1 VLPPSEKQDWQLKR
15 QQPFDPLNTN
25 NRLHWTNQCSG
36 ALCPQGGFM
45 IYSTTESIPGKEIEK
60 IVGVVTGNVVQ
71 AKHIG
76 RDIMA
81 GLKSIVGGE
90 IRGYTE
96 MLTDARD
103 IAIQRLIEN
112 AQEKGA
118 DAVVGIR
125 FTTSSIMDGSSEIMV
140 FGTAVKLKT

>member
-1 VLPPSEKQDWQLKR
+1 
-15 QQPFDPLNTN
+15 
-25 NRLHWTNQCSG
+25 
-36 ALCPQGGFM
+36 M
-45 IYSTTESIPGKEIEK
+45 IYSTTETIPGREIRER
-60 IVGVVTGNVVQ
+60 VGVVTGNVVQ

-96 MLTDARD
+96 MLNEARD
-103 IAIQRLIEN
+103 IAIGRLVEN
-112 AQEKGA
+112 AKQKNA

-125 FTTSSIMDGSSEIMV
+125 FTTSSIMDGSSEILV
-140 FGTAVKLKT
+140 FGTAVKLR

>member
-1 VLPPSEKQDWQLKR
+1 
-15 QQPFDPLNTN
+15 
-25 NRLHWTNQCSG
+25 
-36 ALCPQGGFM
+36 M
-45 IYSTTESIPGKEIEK
+45 IYSTTETIPGRDITE
-60 IVGVVTGNVVQ
+60 IVGVVTGSVVQ

-103 IAIQRLIEN
+103 VAIQRLV
-112 AQEKGA
+112 ASATEKGA

-125 FTTSSIMDGSSEIMV
+125 FTTSAIMDGSSEILA
-140 FGTAVKLKT
+140 FGTAVKLNNK

>member
-1 VLPPSEKQDWQLKR
+1 
-15 QQPFDPLNTN
+15 
-25 NRLHWTNQCSG
+25 
-36 ALCPQGGFM
+36 M
-45 IYSTTESIPGKEIEK
+45 IYSTTETIPGREIRES
-60 IVGVVTGNVVQ
+60 VGVVTGNVVQ

-96 MLTDARD
+96 MLNEARD
-103 IAIQRLIEN
+103 IAIGRLVEN
-112 AQEKGA
+112 AKQKNA

-125 FTTSSIMDGSSEIMV
+125 YTTSSIMDGSSEILV
-140 FGTAVKLKT
+140 FGTAVKLR

>member
-1 VLPPSEKQDWQLKR
+1 
-15 QQPFDPLNTN
+15 
-25 NRLHWTNQCSG
+25 
-36 ALCPQGGFM
+36 M
-45 IYSTTESIPGKEIEK
+45 IYSTTEIIPGSEITE

-81 GLKSIVGGE
+81 GLKNIVGGE

-103 IAIQRLIEN
+103 IAIERLVLN
-112 AQEKGA
+112 AQELGA

-125 FTTSSIMDGSSEIMV
+125 FTTSAIMDGSSEIMV
-140 FGTAVKLKT
+140 FGTAVKLKNNKS

>member
-1 VLPPSEKQDWQLKR
+1 
-15 QQPFDPLNTN
+15 
-25 NRLHWTNQCSG
+25 
-36 ALCPQGGFM
+36 M
-45 IYSTTESIPGKEIEK
+45 IYSTTDTIPGRDISE

-71 AKHIG
+71 SKHIG

-96 MLTDARD
+96 MLSEARD
-103 IAIQRLIEN
+103 LAIQRLVQS
-112 AQEKGA
+112 AVDKGA

-125 FTTSSIMDGSSEIMV
+125 FTTSAIMDGSSEIMV
-140 FGTAVKLKT
+140 FGTAVKLKAVE

>member
-1 VLPPSEKQDWQLKR
+1 
-15 QQPFDPLNTN
+15 
-25 NRLHWTNQCSG
+25 
-36 ALCPQGGFM
+36 M
-45 IYSTTESIPGKEIEK
+45 IYTTTESVPGHEIVE

-71 AKHIG
+71 SKHIG

-81 GLKSIVGGE
+81 GLKTIVGGE

-96 MLTDARD
+96 MMTEARNE
-103 IAIQRLIEN
+103 AVSRLVAA

-125 FTTSSIMDGSSEIMV
+125 FATSAIMEGSSEILV
-140 FGTAVKLKT
+140 FGTGVKLKT

>member
-1 VLPPSEKQDWQLKR
+1 
-15 QQPFDPLNTN
+15 
-25 NRLHWTNQCSG
+25 
-36 ALCPQGGFM
+36 M
-45 IYSTTESIPGKEIEK
+45 IYSTTETIPVRQ
-60 IVGVVTGNVVQ
+60 IVESLGVVTGNVVQ

-96 MLTDARD
+96 MLNEARD
-103 IAIQRLIEN
+103 IAVDRLVKSAE
-112 AQEKGA
+112 QKGA

-125 FTTSSIMDGSSEIMV
+125 FSTSAIMDGSSEILV
-140 FGTAVKLKT
+140 FGTAVKLS

>member
-1 VLPPSEKQDWQLKR
+1 
-15 QQPFDPLNTN
+15 
-25 NRLHWTNQCSG
+25 
-36 ALCPQGGFM
+36 M
-45 IYSTTESIPGKEIEK
+45 IYSTTDTIPGREITE

-81 GLKSIVGGE
+81 GLKGIIGGE

-103 IAIQRLIEN
+103 IAIQRLVEN
-112 AQEKGA
+112 AIEKGA

-125 FTTSSIMDGSSEIMV
+125 FTTSAIMDGSSEIMV

>member
-1 VLPPSEKQDWQLKR
+1 
-15 QQPFDPLNTN
+15 
-25 NRLHWTNQCSG
+25 
-36 ALCPQGGFM
+36 M
-45 IYSTTESIPGKEIEK
+45 IYTTTENIPGKEITE

-81 GLKSIVGGE
+81 SLKSIVGGE

-96 MLTDARD
+96 MLTEARNT
-103 IAIQRLIEN
+103 AVERLVAN
-112 AQEKGA
+112 AHEKGA

-125 FTTSSIMDGSSEIMV
+125 FTTSAIMDGSSEIMV
-140 FGTAVKLKT
+140 FGTAVKLS

>member
-1 VLPPSEKQDWQLKR
+1 
-15 QQPFDPLNTN
+15 
-25 NRLHWTNQCSG
+25 
-36 ALCPQGGFM
+36 M
-45 IYSTTESIPGKEIEK
+45 IYSTTETIPGREIRES
-60 IVGVVTGNVVQ
+60 VGVVTGNVVQ

-96 MLTDARD
+96 MLNEARD
-103 IAIQRLIEN
+103 IAIGRIVEN
-112 AQEKGA
+112 AKQKNA

-125 FTTSSIMDGSSEIMV
+125 FTTSSIMDGSSEILV
-140 FGTAVKLKT
+140 FGTAVKLR

>member
-1 VLPPSEKQDWQLKR
+1 
-15 QQPFDPLNTN
+15 
-25 NRLHWTNQCSG
+25 
-36 ALCPQGGFM
+36 M
-45 IYSTTESIPGKEIEK
+45 IYSTTETIPGKEIEK

-103 IAIQRLIEN
+103 IAIERLVEN
-112 AQEKGA
+112 AETKGA
-118 DAVVGIR
+118 DAIVGIR
-125 FTTSSIMDGSSEIMV
+125 FTTSAIMDGSSEIMV
-140 FGTAVKLKT
+140 FGTAVKLK